1 MKYKIIVWIG
11 TDFTQYLMS
20 YFLQNSLDCELY
32 AIIDTT
38 SKIKPYFENQTLVKF
53 KKIWFYHDRI
63 NTQNLN
69 PDLEYLKK
77 FEETYNIKLW
87 KLAINERIF
96 YRFNDYHK
104 FSRNEILS
112 IEEQSCKL
120 FEEII
125 AEIRPDFFITKETA
139 FHHLELFYQ
148 MCLKSNIRVL
158 MLNSPNLGKFAM
170 ITSKCRIPD
179 FIKNYEKTS
188 IKNRDFNELR
198 TFLEK
203 LETGRSI
210 QNYLA
215 RHGGTKYDSF
225 FAVSKFLKSDNSTE
239 RTNYPYYGRTKL
251 DVVKNEFLSSQNRRK
266 RKSFIDKKLIKDVN
280 LKCKFVYFPLSVD
293 MERNL
298 LIAAP
303 LFTNQIEIL
312 RYIVKS
318 LPINYQLFVKE
329 NPSQSSRD
337 WRSLEEYDEIISI
350 PNLTLIHPSFSSRKL
365 IENSDLVIS
374 IGGSPG
380 LEAAFYEKPSITFSE
395 IGYDI
400 LPSVFRVQNIDELSN
415 TIKTALNTK
424 VYSQDL
430 DRYIS
435 LLENEIFS
443 FDSFEFASDLKD
455 ELFLGGNLHD
465 NEISEKQI
473 KKIIKKH
480 EILLKNLTNE
490 HIKKINYDKKTKN

>member
-1 MKYKIIVWIG
+1 MRYKIIVWLG
-11 TDFTQYLMS
+11 SDFTQYLVS
-20 YFLQNSLDCELY
+20 YFLQNSIDCELY
-32 AIIDTT
+32 AIVDTT
-38 SKIKPYFENQTLVKF
+38 SKIKPFFENQTLVNF
-53 KKIWFYHDRI
+53 KKIWFFHDRI
-63 NTQNLN
+63 SAREQT
-69 PDLEYLKK
+69 PDIKYLEN
-77 FEETYNIKLW
+77 FERIFEINIW

-120 FEEII
+120 FEEILN
-125 AEIRPDFFITKETA
+125 EVKPDFFITKETA

-148 MCLKSNIRVL
+148 MCPKNKIQVL
-158 MLNSPNLGKFAM
+158 MINQPNLGKSAM
-170 ITSKCRIPD
+170 VTNKCRIPD
-179 FIKNYEKTS
+179 FIKNYESTKS
-188 IKNRDFNELR
+188 KNRDFNELR

-203 LETGRSI
+203 LETGGSI
-210 QNYLA
+210 QNYLT
-215 RHGGTKYDSF
+215 RYGGTKYDSF
-225 FAVSKFLKSDNSTE
+225 SAASKFLKSDNSTE
-239 RTNYPYYGRTKL
+239 KTNYPYYGRTKL

-266 RKSFIDKKLIKDVN
+266 RKSFVDKTLQKNVD
-280 LKCKFVYFPLSVD
+280 LKTHFVYFPLSVD

-298 LIAAP
+298 LIGAP
-303 LFTNQIEIL
+303 MHTNQIEIL
-312 RYIVKS
+312 RHIVKS

-329 NPSQSSRD
+329 NPGQSSRD

-374 IGGSPG
+374 IGGSSG
-380 LEAAFYEKPSITFSE
+380 LEASFYEKPSITFSE
-395 IGYDI
+395 IGYDV

-435 LLENEIFS
+435 LLENEMFS
-443 FDSFEFASDLKD
+443 FDSFEFTSDLKD

-465 NEISEKQI
+465 NTISEKQI
-473 KKIIKKH
+473 QKILTKH
-480 EILLKNLTNE
+480 ESLLKKLTDE
-490 HIKKINYDKKTKN
+490 HIKKINYFSKK